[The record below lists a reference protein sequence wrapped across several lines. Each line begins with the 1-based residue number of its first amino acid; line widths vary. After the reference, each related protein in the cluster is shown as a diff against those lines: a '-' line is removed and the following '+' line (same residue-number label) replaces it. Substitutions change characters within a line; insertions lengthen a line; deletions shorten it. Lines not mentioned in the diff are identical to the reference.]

1 MNDYVFWAIMVIAVG
16 FMLYNR
22 FANKADPDQA
32 HRLVESGATLLDV
45 RSPSEFSGGHIDG
58 AINIPVG
65 ELAGRL
71 SELPA
76 RGSLL
81 RVRQS
86 QRRGDEG
93 AAGRRLR
100 DRARPGAHE
109 RLVNAQSAW

>member
-71 SELPA
+71 SELPRDRPVVVYCA
-76 RGSLL
+76 SGNRS
-81 RVRQS
+81 
-86 QRRGDEG
+86 G
-93 AAGRRLR
+93 AATKVLL
-100 DRARPGAHE
+100 GAGFE
-109 RLVNAQSAW
+109 TVLDLGPMSAW